1 MSKLSKGFT
10 LIEMLIVAA
19 IIGILVAVAY
29 PHLTGKQIN
38 KPTVQNLD
46 TISYCAAGYR
56 FTRTRGEQMIGAD
69 GKPLLCN

>member
-1 MSKLSKGFT
+1 MSKLSKGIT
-10 LIEMLIVAA
+10 LIEMMIIAA
-19 IIGILVAVAY
+19 ILGILVAVTY
-29 PHLTGKQIN
+29 PAITGKQLN

-69 GKPLLCN
+69 GKPLMCN

>member
-1 MSKLSKGFT
+1 MSKLSKDIT

-19 IIGILVAVAY
+19 ILGILFAVVY
-29 PHLTGKQIN
+29 PAITGKEIN

-56 FTRTRGEQMIGAD
+56 FTKTRGEQMIGPN
-69 GKPLLCN
+69 GKPLMCN

>member
-1 MSKLSKGFT
+1 MSKPSKGIT
-10 LIEMLIVAA
+10 LIEMMIIVA
-19 IIGILVAVAY
+19 IGAILVTIFID
-29 PHLTGKQIN
+29 PRFTDKK